1 MNGIKKRVVLNFVSL
16 FVFTIGIVLLVYFEI
31 KNKQIEYNINE
42 SLNVLNDLSHED
54 LERNISMEGE
64 YDYSAIDNID
74 ISNIEKINKEEIK
87 SLASGR
93 LIIPSVNINLPIFN
107 GITNKILNNGVGIMQ
122 VNSKMGEGNFALAGH
137 YSRRKNNLLNRLA
150 DVKIGST
157 IQVTDNNKIYEY
169 IVYDKKT
176 VEPTETEWIKDE
188 VAYEHGKPILSLMN
202 CNYRNGKNTGFRYFI
217 FAELSSVKNI
227 KD

>member
-1 MNGIKKRVVLNFVSL
+1 M
-16 FVFTIGIVLLVYFEI
+16 YFEI
-31 KNKQIEYNINE
+31 KNKEIESNINE

-54 LERNISMEGE
+54 IKKNISKEGE

-74 ISNIEKINKEEIK
+74 LSNIEKINKEEIK

-107 GITNKILNNGVGIMQ
+107 GITNKTLSNGVGIMQ
-122 VNSKMGEGNFALAGH
+122 ANSKMGEGNFALAGH

-150 DVKIGST
+150 DAEIGSK
-157 IQVTDNNKIYEY
+157 IQVTDNHRIYEY
-169 IVYDKKT
+169 IIYDTKT

-202 CNYRNGKNTGFRYFI
+202 CNYKNGKNTGYRYFV
-217 FAELSSVKNI
+217 FAELSSIKNI
-227 KD
+227 D